1 MPLFRQ
7 LTDDEEIEKMERET
21 QKRMNRLFDKMDG
34 WDTFPGEST
43 ILREDN
49 IYAKDFEKITQD
61 SGRINIGY
69 AYDMGFFVKEK
80 IRVRIDVYHIGSI
93 LCTGIKNIREIQQ
106 IKKSNIEVSFFLK
119 DKKIQFPI
127 QNKSSL
133 EIECKKLIIE
143 KFDRFGMQDNKL
155 IPLNDKLD
163 ILRNQL

>member
-7 LTDDEEIEKMERET
+7 LTDDEEIEKMEKET
-21 QKRMNRLFDKMDG
+21 QKLMNRLFDKIEG
-34 WDTFPGEST
+34 SNNFPGELT

-49 IYAKDFEKITQD
+49 IFAKNYERINED

-69 AYDMGFFVKEK
+69 TVDMGFFVKDK

-93 LCTGIKNIREIQQ
+93 LCTGIKKMREVQK
-106 IKKSNIEVSFFLK
+106 IKKSNIEVSFLFK
-119 DKKIQFPI
+119 DKKIQFPV
-127 QNKSSL
+127 QNQPSL

-143 KFDRFGMQDNKL
+143 KFDRFALHDNKL
-155 IPLNDKLD
+155 MPLNDKLE

>member
-7 LTDDEEIEKMERET
+7 LTDDEEIERMERET
-21 QKRMNRLFDKMDG
+21 QKRMNKLFDKMDG

-49 IYAKDFEKITQD
+49 IYAKDFEKLTQD
-61 SGRINIGY
+61 TGRINIGY
-69 AYDMGFFVKEK
+69 TNDMGFFVKDK

-93 LCTGIKNIREIQQ
+93 LCTGIKSIKEIQQ

-119 DKKIQFPI
+119 NKKIQFSI
-127 QNKSSL
+127 QNKPSL
-133 EIECKKLIIE
+133 QIECKKLIIE
-143 KFDRFGMQDNKL
+143 KFDRFGLHDNKL
-155 IPLNDKLD
+155 ISLNDKLE